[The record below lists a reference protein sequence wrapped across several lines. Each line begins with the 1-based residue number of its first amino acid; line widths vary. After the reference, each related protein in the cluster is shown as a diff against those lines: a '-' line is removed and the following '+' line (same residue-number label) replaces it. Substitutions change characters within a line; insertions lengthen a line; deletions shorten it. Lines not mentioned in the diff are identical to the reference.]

1 MDTPT
6 LLTHLQTHDRPLTL
20 PRGGVP
26 RWDDAAL
33 HAAARAAAP
42 EPYALLGLAPG
53 VLPWQ
58 RARVLL
64 QLLTASQ
71 AGLPDPARATL
82 AATAHLLTR
91 AAPPGHVITAL
102 LALRRLRANH
112 KHTTRAVLRF
122 VLEHPDADALIA
134 ARRSA
139 LADCF
144 EHALGTA
151 TARGCAR
158 RVAAGDTGSD
168 YLRRRLLRFLA
179 DPDAALPRVTALYAE
194 TGAHPAPAPLPD
206 AAPLP
211 LDGPVTG
218 PPYDGAVALVLP
230 ARPATPHA
238 RALHTALQNALA
250 AACPRLRV
258 HTGHGAP
265 GEPVVAVV
273 AGETGGEL
281 AGGAAGG
288 GGGAVRC
295 GGAER
300 ALHGPG
306 DVPALVPWIIAHA
319 PGGPGWLHRALRARL
334 PEPPPGPAGD
344 RAGDGGADGGRAVL
358 TRPRRPSP

>member
-20 PRGGVP
+20 PRGGGP

-53 VLPWQ
+53 VHPWQ

-71 AGLPDPARATL
+71 AGLDDPARATL
-82 AATAHLLTR
+82 AAAAHLLAR

-134 ARRSA
+134 ARRAA

-179 DPDAALPRVTALYAE
+179 DPAAALPRVTALYTEPGPPA
-194 TGAHPAPAPLPD
+194 GAVPLPG
-206 AAPLP
+206 AAPVP
-211 LDGPVTG
+211 LDGPVIA
-218 PPYDGAVALVLP
+218 PPFDGAVALMLP
-230 ARPATPHA
+230 AGPEPPHV
-238 RALHTALQNALA
+238 RALRTALA

-258 HTGHGAP
+258 HHGPAD
-265 GEPVVAVV
+265 GDD
-273 AGETGGEL
+273 
-281 AGGAAGG
+281 
-288 GGGAVRC
+288 GAVRC
-295 GGAER
+295 GGGER
-300 ALHGPG
+300 ALRGPA
-306 DVPALVPWIIAHA
+306 DADALVPWIIAHA

-334 PEPPPGPAGD
+334 PGPPP
-344 RAGDGGADGGRAVL
+344 DGAPDEASDGASDGGRAVL
-358 TRPRRPSP
+358 TRPRRPPP